1 MGWLGIHLDERH
13 GGAGAGLAEL
23 VVVLEE
29 VGRQVAPGPFLPTVL
44 ASAVIA
50 QCGTD
55 GQRDA
60 LLPGLADGSAVAA
73 LGLGGS
79 LTLRMTTCST
89 VTVASCSAAPQ
100 RTCSWCDPETTSS
113 CSGRTRR
120 VSASARAKD
129 LDPSRRSA
137 RVTVSSSPVHRP

>member
-1 MGWLGIHLDERH
+1 MPIAIIDEHQELAASVRGVLARTARWRPTGRCSRPTASRGPRFGARWRRLGWLGIHLPERH

-50 QCGTD
+50 DCGTET
-55 GQRDA
+55 QRAA
-60 LLPGLADGSAVAA
+60 LLPGLADGSTVAA

-79 LTLRMTTCST
+79 LTL
-89 VTVASCSAAPQ
+89 A
-100 RTCSWCDPETTSS
+100 
-113 CSGRTRR
+113 RR
-120 VSASARAKD
+120 RAR
-129 LDPSRRSA
+129 R
-137 RVTVSSSPVHRP
+137 